1 MKRLLDILLSGLG
14 ILVFLPFGIPIALIL
29 LLTGEHEIFYRQ
41 QRIGRNGKPFGLMK
55 FATMRKN
62 SSSMGAGNITLKN
75 DPRVLPFGKFLRKTK
90 LNEVPQLWN
99 IFNGDMSVVGP
110 RPLPK
115 SNYEMIPEQY
125 RNRTMVLK
133 PGLTGAAS
141 IVFRDEEEF
150 LAQHEDDPM
159 GFYAAEIA
167 PYKGRAECWYLE
179 NRSFWMDIK
188 IIFLTAWVV
197 IFPKSRLPK
206 KIMKGLPPHPLFNP

>member
-1 MKRLLDILLSGLG
+1 
-14 ILVFLPFGIPIALIL
+14 
-29 LLTGEHEIFYRQ
+29 
-41 QRIGRNGKPFGLMK
+41 
-55 FATMRKN
+55 
-62 SSSMGAGNITLKN
+62 
-75 DPRVLPFGKFLRKTK
+75 
-90 LNEVPQLWN
+90 
-99 IFNGDMSVVGP
+99 
-110 RPLPK
+110 
-115 SNYEMIPEQY
+115 
-125 RNRTMVLK
+125 MVLK